1 VFQHRSPAYTLF
13 SIVLDLALTLGAL
26 LLGQALRVALPYGEP
41 LLSPLE
47 TPWPVVLLTLT
58 VWSGTFFLFAVYDPQ
73 RTYRLGRELQSVLAA
88 SLFAL
93 LVLAGTLYFSYRITS
108 RLFILYFYGL
118 NVIFLVGWRLAAHFV
133 LRILGN
139 GQRHRTRR
147 VLIIG
152 TGELAQQIAATIRD
166 YAWMGLQLVGFLD
179 DSPAA
184 LDMLGTVLGRVDEAR
199 AVVEKYLIDE
209 VIITLPYPLY
219 DRLNQIIPALQSLPV
234 QIRVAPNYLNLV
246 LYRATVED
254 FSGLPLI
261 NLRDP
266 ALSAYQRV
274 VKRAFDL
281 VIATLGLLFG
291 WPLLALIALAIKL
304 DSPGPIIFRQKRVGE
319 NERLFTMYKFRSMVA
334 NAEDKPSTAVPVDA
348 SGRLIYKVED
358 DPRVTRV
365 GRLLRR
371 ASLDE
376 LPQLVNVLKGEMSL
390 VGPRPEMPWLVEKYA
405 PWQHKRF
412 AIPQGLTGW
421 WQVNGRSDKPMYLH
435 TEDDLYYIQNY
446 SVLLDIIILWRTIFA
461 VLRRR
466 GAF

>member
-13 SIVLDLALTLGAL
+13 SIGFDLAVTLGAL
-26 LLGQALRVALPYGEP
+26 LLGQTLRATLPYGEP

-47 TPWPVVLLTLT
+47 IPLPVVLLTLA
-58 VWSGTFFLFAVYDPQ
+58 VWSGTFFLFAVYEPQ
-73 RTYRLGRELQSVLAA
+73 SNYRLGRELQSVLAA

-93 LVLAGTLYFSYRITS
+93 LVLAGALYFSYRITS

-118 NVIFLVGWRLAAHFV
+118 NVVFLVSWRLVAHFV
-133 LRILGN
+133 LRLLGN
-139 GQRHRTRR
+139 GHRRRTRR
-147 VLIIG
+147 VIIIG
-152 TGELAQQIAATIRD
+152 TDELAQQIAATVRE
-166 YAWMGLQLVGFLD
+166 YAWTGLQLVGFLD
-179 DSPAA
+179 DSPADSGA
-184 LDMLGTVLGRVDEAR
+184 LGTVDETR
-199 AVVEKYLIDE
+199 RIVEKYLIDE
-209 VIITLPYPLY
+209 VVIALPYAMH
-219 DRLNQIIPALQSLPV
+219 DRLNQIILALQSLPV
-234 QIRVAPNYLNLV
+234 QIRIAPNYLNLV

-266 ALSAYQRV
+266 ALTAYQRL

-281 VIATLGLLFG
+281 VLATLTLLVGL
-291 WPLLALIALAIKL
+291 PLLAVIALAIKL

-319 NERLFTMYKFRSMVA
+319 NERLFIMYKFRSMVA
-334 NAEDKPSTAVPVDA
+334 GAEEKPSTAVPVDA
-348 SGRLIYKVED
+348 TGRLIYKVED

-371 ASLDE
+371 TSLDE
-376 LPQLVNVLKGEMSL
+376 LPQLFNVLKGDMSL

-446 SVLLDIIILWRTIFA
+446 SLLLDIIILWRTIFA